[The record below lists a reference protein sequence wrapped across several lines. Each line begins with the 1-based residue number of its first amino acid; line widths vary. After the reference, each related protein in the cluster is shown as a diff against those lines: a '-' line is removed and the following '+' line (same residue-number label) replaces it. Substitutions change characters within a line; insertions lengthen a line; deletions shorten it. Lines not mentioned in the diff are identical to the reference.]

1 MICYC
6 VYAILKMKTMP
17 RFSQTLLRLSGWDLN
32 LFWIEGKVRS
42 IPKAIARWVG
52 SRDVTTPWIE
62 NFAENLL

>member
-17 RFSQTLLRLSGWDLN
+17 RFSQTLLRPSGWDLN

-52 SRDVTTPWIE
+52 SQDVTALWIE